1 MTVDGRLKWTVN
13 LLKWKL
19 ILLSR
24 RFRGGWGQAA
34 LGHRP
39 QGRGTSRLP
48 LWVPILQVTSWPRWA
63 AGPPVLS
70 CTFRGEGRGSQSKG
84 VLLRGLSLFRGTSP
98 GVLLNTI
105 LFMPRIQELSPS
117 ALAHHGACGLREP
130 WWSRPRGS
138 DEVGVCRGQSFLS
151 APMGKV
157 GRRHFQ
163 RLSTLRA
170 SEACPPSDGRLDVS
184 TCNWGGRGNHRSAG
198 AERWGQGGGRPATA
212 DGLLCKE
219 PKCCQCL
226 SAYLSFLGSRDPGA
240 RQESGDLNEE

>member
-1 MTVDGRLKWTVN
+1 MGPGR
-13 LLKWKL
+13 
-19 ILLSR
+19 S
-24 RFRGGWGQAA
+24 GA
-34 LGHRP
+34 P
-39 QGRGTSRLP
+39 TSGPRHLPPSAPRLP
-48 LWVPILQVTSWPRWA
+48 LWAPILQVTSWPRWA

-105 LFMPRIQELSPS
+105 LFMSRVQELSPS

-184 TCNWGGRGNHRSAG
+184 TWNWGGRGNHRSAG
-198 AERWGQGGGRPATA
+198 AERWGRGGGEDRP
-212 DGLLCKE
+212 LRMVS
-219 PKCCQCL
+219 
-226 SAYLSFLGSRDPGA
+226 SAKNLNAVSVYQLTCPSWAAGTQA
-240 RQESGDLNEE
+240 RGRRAVT